1 MLNPKLIAT
10 MASLGLI
17 FTLNANANNNKQI
30 SYLDNIVVTG
40 TKTEHTL
47 GSVPVQTVLITNQE
61 IEKSNAKTI
70 SELLSSVPG
79 FNFSQQNDI
88 AASMGYK
95 NTVRGLNVESRYL
108 LVLVDGQ
115 RVFTGY
121 HSGGMSSAG
130 FSHNV
135 NVVPVDMIEKIEVV
149 KGPGSALYGSDAV
162 VGVLNIITKRAG
174 NKFEVNA
181 GITYGS
187 YKAKGA
193 NYMGIKAQD
202 ISRKTSKMNLSI
214 LGPVSDTVKMALYM
228 NTEKNDGTQPSQYD
242 IKKDY
247 IHANTQIT
255 PNDNLEL
262 SLGAELTKWEQSAK
276 KVGDDN
282 NKEDAKRIYLLSNY
296 NLNENQKFKFN
307 AYHQNLEAD
316 FSSVSYGKQ
325 DADVSYT
332 GANLEHTL
340 LAFDNHIITS
350 GLEYVK
356 ESLDTNI
363 VKDKSIKT
371 TSVYFQDEISA
382 FDDKLVIMP
391 GFRFEDNDIYG
402 NEFIPKLN
410 AMYNI
415 DANTKIKAQIGR
427 AFKAPSG
434 IQTLADSINHI
445 YMWIDSNKD
454 LKPESSIT
462 WQVGF
467 EKNMLNNSLLFS
479 TTYYHMDIK
488 DKISQQATSNMRD
501 GLAVYSYTNID
512 EAVVK
517 GLETSLRYA
526 INDATNINF
535 SHTYTNSKDK
545 KTNKELYDTPKH
557 TFNTSIDYV
566 NKAYGFG
573 GMVNFNY
580 TGKQNNQVYMPSM
593 SAQTKAF
600 KTVGFNIWKN
610 IFTNGKIKLEVS
622 NLFDEDLKGSD
633 TIYVGRSGV
642 VSLEY
647 KF

>member
-17 FTLNANANNNKQI
+17 FTINANANNQKQI
-30 SYLDNIVVTG
+30 SYLDNVVVTG

-47 GSVPVQTVLITNQE
+47 ANVPVQTVLITNQE

-70 SELLSSVPG
+70 SELLSSIAG
-79 FNFSQQNDI
+79 FNFSQQSDLV
-88 AASMGYK
+88 ASMGYK

-121 HSGGMSSAG
+121 HSGGMASAG

-162 VGVLNIITKRAG
+162 IGVLNIITKKAG
-174 NKFEVNA
+174 DKFEANIGV
-181 GITYGS
+181 TYGS
-187 YKAKGA
+187 YKTRGA

-202 ISRKTSKMNLSI
+202 TSRKTSKMNLSI
-214 LGPVSDTVKMALYM
+214 LGPINDKVKMALYM
-228 NTEKNDGTQPSQYD
+228 NTEKNDGTEPSQYD
-242 IKKDY
+242 VKKDY
-247 IHANTQIT
+247 IHANTKIKAS
-255 PNDNLEL
+255 DRLEL
-262 SLGAELTKWEQSAK
+262 SLGAEFTKWKQSAK
-276 KVGDDN
+276 KAGDDN

-296 NLNENQKFKFN
+296 EFNEDQKFKFN

-316 FSSVSYGKQ
+316 FSSVNYGKQ
-325 DADVSYT
+325 DADVSYL

-356 ESLDTNI
+356 ESLDTNL

-371 TSVYFQDEISA
+371 NSIYFQDEISI
-382 FDDKLVIMP
+382 FNDKLVIMP
-391 GFRFEDNDIYG
+391 GFRFDDNNVYG

-410 AMYNI
+410 AMYSI
-415 DANTKIKAQIGR
+415 DTNTKIKAQIGR
-427 AFKAPSG
+427 AFKAPSAME
-434 IQTLADSINHI
+434 TLSDPINHV

-454 LKPESSIT
+454 LKPESSLT
-462 WQVGF
+462 WQIGL

-488 DKISQQATSNMRD
+488 DKISQQATSNTRD
-501 GLAVYSYTNID
+501 GLAVYSYVNID
-512 EAVVK
+512 EALIK

-526 INDATNINF
+526 INDAININF
-535 SHTYTNSKDK
+535 SHTYTNAKDK
-545 KTNKELYDTPKH
+545 KTNKELYDTAKH
-557 TFNTSIDYV
+557 TFNTSIDYI
-566 NKAYGFG
+566 NKAYQFG
-573 GMVNFNY
+573 GMINFNY
-580 TGKQNNQVYMPSM
+580 TGKQNNQVYTPSM
-593 SAQTKAF
+593 SPQTQAF
-600 KTVGFNIWKN
+600 KTVGFNIWKS
-610 IFTNGKIKLEVS
+610 IFTNGKVKLEVS

-633 TIYVGRSGV
+633 KVYVGRSGV